1 MMAQYQI
8 TLKVDG
14 TRKEFVE
21 KALRKAFGDDAPVFT
36 VEKVKTPESRAARL
50 AEAEAMAD
58 DARQIV
64 EELKEE
70 MEQWRDSIPENLQS
84 GDKYSQVDD
93 CCTNLDDLHSNL
105 EQCEFGSID
114 FPGMF

>member
-1 MMAQYQI
+1 MAQFQI

-14 TRKEFVE
+14 ARRDFVE
-21 KALRKAFGDDAPVFT
+21 KTLRKAFGKDAPIFT
-36 VEKVKTPESRAARL
+36 VEKVKTPESPAARL
-50 AEAEAMAD
+50 SEAESMVD
-58 DARQIV
+58 DARSIV
-64 EELKEE
+64 EELKDE

-93 CCTNLDDLHSNL
+93 CCTTLDDLHSNL
-105 EQCEFGSID
+105 EQADFNSVE